1 MKSMPRNIQLLL
13 FLINIIVIFT
23 LIIASIFIRPIT
35 NEKDTGDSI
44 RVACIG
50 DSITEATDYPDDL
63 WTLLGANYTVENFG
77 VGGSTVSSDSDR
89 PYIKQNAFQN
99 AKEFQPKMVIIMLGT
114 NDANPSLE
122 QNNASFIANYVKL
135 VNDFQG
141 LESKPKIWVVK
152 PPPIFSAELGLSPQ
166 YFEANVI
173 PSIEEVAR
181 RMNLST
187 INIYSALIKYPN
199 HFPDGVHPDSEGSK
213 FIAAEVHKAIVTG

>member
-1 MKSMPRNIQLLL
+1 MPRNIQLLL
-13 FLINIIVIFT
+13 FVITIIVIFA
-23 LIIASIFIRPIT
+23 LILASIFIRPIT
-35 NEKDTGDSI
+35 NEKDTDDSI

-50 DSITEATDYPDDL
+50 DSITEATDYPNDL

-77 VGGSTVSSDSDR
+77 VGGATVSSDSDR

-99 AKEFQPKMVIIMLGT
+99 AKEFQPKVVIIMLGT

-135 VNDFQG
+135 VNEFQG

-152 PPPIFSAELGLSPQ
+152 PPPIFNAELGLSPQ

-181 RMNLST
+181 RMNLPT
-187 INIYSALIKYPN
+187 INVYSALVKYPN
-199 HFPDGVHPDSEGSK
+199 HFPDGVHPDSDGSK
-213 FIAAEVHKAIVTG
+213 LIAAEVHKAIVTG